1 MIKKIKQI
9 LTFTIIGVL
18 TFATS
23 GCFLLKDGETI
34 NWNKVDTITTAV
46 QVASQTSV
54 YAVCVK
60 NKDLSPVFKAIGEGL
75 IVISGDAKD
84 EQLKPEQIESY
95 IKQLIDQNKWGTLAD
110 QVNGITSALITTYT
124 NFYNTNKDKFKDEVK
139 VFSKFIYAMG
149 NGFVIGSNINTVS
162 SGESGYKT
170 TIEDL
175 KKLDLNIAEK

>member
-60 NKDLSPVFKAIGEGL
+60 NKDLAPVFKAMGEGL
-75 IVISGDAKD
+75 IIISGDAKD
-84 EQLKPEQIESY
+84 EQLKHILNSLL
-95 IKQLIDQNKWGTLAD
+95 IKINGVHWLIK
-110 QVNGITSALITTYT
+110 LI
-124 NFYNTNKDKFKDEVK
+124 V
-139 VFSKFIYAMG
+139 
-149 NGFVIGSNINTVS
+149 
-162 SGESGYKT
+162 
-170 TIEDL
+170 
-175 KKLDLNIAEK
+175 

>member
-18 TFATS
+18 TFSTS

-46 QVASQTSV
+46 QVAAQTSV
-54 YAVCVK
+54 YAVCIK
-60 NKDLSPVFKAIGEGL
+60 NKDLSPVFKVIGEGL

-84 EQLKPEQIESY
+84 EQLKPEQIEAF

-110 QVNGITSALITTYT
+110 QINGITSALITTYT

-162 SGESGYKT
+162 SVGTGSKT
-170 TIEDL
+170 TVEDL

>member
-1 MIKKIKQI
+1 MRSKIKKLLVSSYIAVTTLI
-9 LTFTIIGVL
+9 V
-18 TFATS
+18 S

-75 IVISGDAKD
+75 IVLSGDAKE
-84 EQLKPEQIESY
+84 EQLTPVQIETY

-110 QVNGITSALITTYT
+110 QINGITSALITTYT

-149 NGFVIGSNINTVS
+149 NGFVIGSNINATS
-162 SGESGYKT
+162 ATKDQI
-170 TIEDL
+170 TINDL
-175 KKLDLNIAEK
+175 AKLDLNITQ